1 MTIPLHPFPGS
12 AAIKGLSIAT
22 LAALAWISSS
32 RMLWLALVASAVGDV
47 LLDLGPVR
55 LFIPGLCAFLVA
67 HLVYTALFASRWPAG
82 LRIPLP
88 RLILFAI
95 VIGYA
100 VGFALWLA
108 PDLHEMTVPVT
119 LYVCVIT
126 MMVIAAIGA
135 RLPLYVPIGA
145 VLFLTSD
152 SLLAIVKFNKAS
164 VPLRDYLVWGT
175 YYAAQYFIAM
185 GVLRGSALATTA
197 RRQAAA

>member
-1 MTIPLHPFPGS
+1 M
-12 AAIKGLSIAT
+12 
-22 LAALAWISSS
+22 
-32 RMLWLALVASAVGDV
+32 
-47 LLDLGPVR
+47 
-55 LFIPGLCAFLVA
+55 
-67 HLVYTALFASRWPAG
+67 YTALFASRWPAG

-108 PDLHEMTVPVT
+108 PSLHEMTIPVM
-119 LYVCVIT
+119 LYICVIT

-145 VLFLTSD
+145 LLFLTSD
-152 SLLAIVKFNKAS
+152 SLLAVVKFNKAS
-164 VPLRDYLVWGT
+164 LPFRDYLVWGT
-175 YYAAQYFIAM
+175 YYAAQYLIAT
-185 GVLRGSALATTA
+185 GVLRASAPPTTA